1 VRFQKQVVS
10 LQQNLFKME
19 SLIENFK
26 ALLSLTPVDFKRYLY
41 AEVAWGD
48 RMIGIVGP
56 RGVGKST
63 LILQYIKE
71 NLDTNETLYV
81 QADDIY
87 FTNHSLL
94 ELAEEFSKNRG
105 KYLFID
111 EIHKYAGWSQALKS
125 IYDYCPQLKVVF
137 TGSSVLDIL
146 KGSADLSR
154 RALMFKMQGLS
165 FREYLYLFHHIE
177 VEKYS
182 LQDILE
188 HKTDK
193 FPVRHPLPLFKDY
206 LQRGYYPFGT
216 NDTMFLQRLK
226 QVIIQTLETD
236 IPIYANMNV
245 ATGKKLG
252 KLLKIISKS
261 VPFKPNFTKIAG
273 MLEAS
278 RNNIDDYCYFME
290 QAGLMMQLRDI
301 GEGIGQLGKVDKV
314 YIDNT
319 NLIFALAEEN
329 PQTGNIRETFFF
341 NQMRVKNDV
350 YRSEKGDFNID
361 NITFEVGGK
370 SKNQEQ
376 IKDLKNAYIVKD
388 DIEYGYQNVLP
399 LWAFGLNY

>member
-1 VRFQKQVVS
+1 
-10 LQQNLFKME
+10 ME
-19 SLIENFK
+19 LLSKNFK
-26 ALLSLTPVDFKRYLY
+26 ELLSLTPLDFKRYLY
-41 AEVAWGD
+41 SKVAWDD

-56 RGVGKST
+56 RGVGKT
-63 LILQYIKE
+63 TMILQYIKE
-71 NLDTNETLYV
+71 NLDTTETLYM

-87 FTNHSLL
+87 FANHTLL

-111 EIHKYAGWSQALKS
+111 EIHKYVGWSQTLKS
-125 IYDYCPQLKVVF
+125 IYDYFPQMKVVF
-137 TGSSVLDIL
+137 TGSSILDIL

-165 FREYLYLFHHIE
+165 FREYLFLFHKIE

-182 LQDILE
+182 LQDILN
-188 HKTDK
+188 HKTDN

-206 LQRGYYPFGT
+206 LRRGYYPFGT

-252 KLLKIISKS
+252 KLLKIISQS

-290 QAGLMMQLRDI
+290 QAGLIMQLRDI
-301 GEGIGQLGKVDKV
+301 GEGIGQLGKVDKI

-319 NLIFALAEEN
+319 SLIFALAEESPN
-329 PQTGNIRETFFF
+329 PGNIRETFFF
-341 NQMRVKNDV
+341 NQMRVENNV
-350 YRSEKGDFNID
+350 YRSEKGDFNIN

-370 SKNQEQ
+370 SKTQEQ

>member
-1 VRFQKQVVS
+1 MFRHLPS
-10 LQQNLFKME
+10 L
-19 SLIENFK
+19 
-26 ALLSLTPVDFKRYLY
+26 V
-41 AEVAWGD
+41 
-48 RMIGIVGP
+48 
-56 RGVGKST
+56 
-63 LILQYIKE
+63 
-71 NLDTNETLYV
+71 
-81 QADDIY
+81 
-87 FTNHSLL
+87 
-94 ELAEEFSKNRG
+94 ELADEFSKNRG

-111 EIHKYAGWSQALKS
+111 EIHKYTGWSQALKS
-125 IYDYCPQLKVVF
+125 IYDYFPQMKVVF
-137 TGSSVLDIL
+137 TDSSILDIL

-165 FREYLYLFHHIE
+165 FREYLYLFHTIE

-206 LQRGYYPFGT
+206 LRRGYYPFGA
-216 NDTMFLQRLK
+216 NDAMFLHRLN

-236 IPIYANMNV
+236 IPIYANMNIS
-245 ATGKKLG
+245 TGKKLG
-252 KLLKIISKS
+252 KLLKIISQS

-278 RNNIDDYCYFME
+278 RNNIDDYCGFME
-290 QAGLMMQLRDI
+290 QAGLIMQLRDM
-301 GEGIGQLGKVDKV
+301 GEGIGLLGKVVKV

-329 PQTGNIRETFFF
+329 PKTGNIRKTFFF
-341 NQMRVKNDV
+341 NQMRVKSKV
-350 YRSEKGDFNID
+350 YRSEKGDFNI
-361 NITFEVGGK
+361 NNVTFEVDGK
-370 SKNQEQ
+370 NKTQEQ

-388 DIEYGYQNVLP
+388 NIEYGYQNVLP

>member
-1 VRFQKQVVS
+1 LHFDK
-10 LQQNLFKME
+10 LTFFFNME
-19 SLIENFK
+19 LLNKNFK
-26 ALLSLTPVDFKRYLY
+26 ELLSLTPLDFKRYLY
-41 AEVAWGD
+41 SEVAWGD
-48 RMIGIVGP
+48 RMIGITGP
-56 RGVGKST
+56 RGVGKT
-63 LILQYIKE
+63 TMILQYIKE
-71 NLDTNETLYV
+71 NLDINETLYV

-87 FTNHSLL
+87 FANHTLV
-94 ELAEEFSKNRG
+94 ELADEFSKNRG

-125 IYDYCPQLKVVF
+125 IYDYFPHMKVVF
-137 TGSSVLDIL
+137 TGSSILDIL

-154 RALMFKMQGLS
+154 RALIFKMQGLS
-165 FREYLYLFHHIE
+165 FREYLFLFHQIE
-177 VEKYS
+177 VEQQS
-182 LQDILE
+182 LHAILD
-188 HKTDK
+188 HKTDH

-216 NDTMFLQRLK
+216 NDTLFFQRLK

-245 ATGKKLG
+245 STGKKLG
-252 KLLKIISKS
+252 KLLKIISQS

-273 MLEAS
+273 MLESS
-278 RNNIDDYCYFME
+278 RNSIDDYCYFME
-290 QAGLMMQLRDI
+290 QAGLIMQLRDA

-319 NLIFALAEEN
+319 NLIFAIAEVT

-341 NQMRVKNDV
+341 NQMRVKNNV
-350 YRSEKGDFNID
+350 YRSEKGDFNI
-361 NITFEVGGK
+361 NQITFEVGGK
-370 SKNQEQ
+370 SKSQEQ

>member
-1 VRFQKQVVS
+1 
-10 LQQNLFKME
+10 ME
-19 SLIENFK
+19 LLSRNFK
-26 ALLSLTPVDFKRYLY
+26 ELLSLTPLDFKRYLY
-41 AEVAWGD
+41 SEVAWDD
-48 RMIGIVGP
+48 RMVGIVGA
-56 RGVGKST
+56 RGVGKT
-63 LILQYIKE
+63 TMILQYIKE
-71 NLDTNETLYV
+71 NLDTDETLYV

-87 FTNHSLL
+87 FANHTLV

-105 KYLFID
+105 KHLFID

-125 IYDYCPQLKVVF
+125 IYDYFPQMKVVF

-154 RALMFKMQGLS
+154 RALMFNMQGLS
-165 FREYLYLFHHIE
+165 FREYLFLFHHIE

-182 LQDILE
+182 LQDIVE
-188 HKTDK
+188 HKTDNL
-193 FPVRHPLPLFKDY
+193 PVRHPLPLFKDY
-206 LQRGYYPFGT
+206 LRRGYYPFGT
-216 NDTMFLQRLK
+216 NDAMFLQRLK

-245 ATGKKLG
+245 STGKKLG
-252 KLLKIISKS
+252 KLLKIISQS

-290 QAGLMMQLRDI
+290 QAGLIMQLRDI

-319 NLIFALAEEN
+319 NLIFALAEEQ
-329 PQTGNIRETFFF
+329 PKTGNIRETFFF
-341 NQMRVKNDV
+341 NQMRVKNKV
-350 YRSEKGDFNID
+350 YRSEKGDFNI
-361 NITFEVGGK
+361 NNTTFEVGGK
-370 SKNQEQ
+370 SKTQEQ
-376 IKDLKNAYIVKD
+376 IKGLKNACIVKD